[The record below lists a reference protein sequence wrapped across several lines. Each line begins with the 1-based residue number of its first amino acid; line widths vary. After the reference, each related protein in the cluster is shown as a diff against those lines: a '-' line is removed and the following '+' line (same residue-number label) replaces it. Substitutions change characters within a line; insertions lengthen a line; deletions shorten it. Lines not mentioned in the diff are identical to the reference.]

1 MKDFFGTVLSGACL
15 VHCLLTP
22 AVLLLGYS
30 GVLTFLAHSFEL
42 HLALYVSVTIIAVLS
57 FPVAYQKHRKRM
69 PMVIGCVGMV
79 FLSLALM
86 AESLYHWHT
95 AETIMTILGG
105 VFMIIAH
112 VLNKR
117 FLTFLPPPSA
127 EA

>member
-1 MKDFFGTVLSGACL
+1 MKDFVGTVLSGACV

-22 AVLLLGYS
+22 ALLLLGYS

-42 HLALYVSVTIIAVLS
+42 HLALYVSVTAMAVLS
-57 FPVAYQKHRKRM
+57 FPIAYKRHRKRM
-69 PMVIGCVGMV
+69 PMIMGCVGMV

-86 AESLYHWHT
+86 AESLYHLHT

-112 VLNKR
+112 VSNKR
-117 FLTFLPPPSA
+117 FLTFLPPPSTDG
-127 EA
+127 